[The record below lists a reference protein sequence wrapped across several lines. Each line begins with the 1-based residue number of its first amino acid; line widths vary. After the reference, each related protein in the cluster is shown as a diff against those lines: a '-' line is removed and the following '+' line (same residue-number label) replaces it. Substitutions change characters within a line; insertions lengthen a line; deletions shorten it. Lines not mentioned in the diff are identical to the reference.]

1 MLAVTLSASALG
13 TVTYTVQADA
23 QLVGAGNTVAAL
35 VTRDPNQT
43 FAQFNA
49 PAGNGLDFSPV
60 AVLRQTGIYQLPNI
74 PVLAGEGISVAFSGA
89 GSATLYFT
97 QP

>member
-1 MLAVTLSASALG
+1 MLAVTVFASALG
-13 TVTYTVQADA
+13 TVTYTAQADA
-23 QLVGAGNTVAAL
+23 QLVGAANTVAAL

-49 PAGNGLDFSPV
+49 PAGNGLDFNPV
-60 AVLRQTGIYQLPNI
+60 VVLRQTGVCSLPNI
-74 PVLAGEGISVAFSGA
+74 PVLSGEGISVAFSGA